1 MVEVLLGNGPWM
13 VWNSLLACIPLGFA
27 VFLFTGPRARRGPFW
42 WVGLAIFVAFLPN
55 GPYVI
60 TDLIHL
66 KSDALALRG
75 GQGGTLMLVLAYSVF
90 VLVGVAA
97 YAGSLELLRRYLLAH
112 RWSNRAAFLLE
123 LCLHALC
130 AVGVLLGRVAR
141 FNSWELVTRPDDVFG
156 HALSRVDNSWSWML
170 LVTMFIVI
178 TVSTLLVRF
187 VATGFAVVS
196 RGVSR
201 GS

>member
-1 MVEVLLGNGPWM
+1 M

-27 VFLFTGPRARRGPFW
+27 VFLFTGPRTKRGPFW
-42 WVGLAIFVAFLPN
+42 WAGLAIFVAFLPN

-66 KSDALALRG
+66 KSDALALRA
-75 GQGGTLMLVLAYSVF
+75 GQGGTLALVLEYSLF
-90 VLVGVAA
+90 VLVGVVA

-112 RWSNRAAFLLE
+112 GWSTRAAFMLE
-123 LCLHALC
+123 LVLHALS
-130 AVGVLLGRVAR
+130 AVGVLLGRLAR
-141 FNSWELVTRPDDVFG
+141 FNSWELVTRPDDVVG
-156 HALSRVDNSWSWML
+156 HTLSRVDSSWSWML
-170 LVTMFIVI
+170 LVTTFVVI
-178 TVSTLLVRF
+178 TVTTLLLRF

-201 GS
+201 RL